1 MWTYLGPSY
10 PDRPSSE
17 ELSAVEV
24 EARIHKVLD
33 LGVNPIPGAILV
45 PLQRGITSVRV
56 YTLGLISVT
65 FVILS
70 FHCTRDLAQGLGGGR
85 DEPRD
90 ADQPADAT
98 GREARHASSEETLTW
113 EERERST
120 HRRIGSKTVRDRGL
134 F

>member
-1 MWTYLGPSY
+1 MWTYLGPSC

-56 YTLGLISVT
+56 YTLGLVSVS

-70 FHCTRDLAQGLGGGR
+70 FHCTHDLAQGLGGGR

-98 GREARHASSEETLTW
+98 GWEARHASSEETLMW

-120 HRRIGSKTVRDRGL
+120 HRRTGSETVRDRGL